1 MHKYRFGVRGEG
13 WVLAQLALFVLFL
26 LTPRVGPAWP
36 APAVFHGAG
45 IALALT
51 GLAVLGYSAVKLG
64 RSLTPFPKPLP
75 TAQLVTSGT
84 YRFVRH
90 PIYLGVLLAALGLAL
105 LSLSPLRLLLTLAL
119 VIFFDRKA
127 NREEAWLLERYPEYQ
142 AYCARV
148 KKLLPWIY

>member
-1 MHKYRFGVRGEG
+1 MRIYRFGGRGEG

-26 LTPRVGPAWP
+26 LTPRVGPVWP
-36 APAVFHGAG
+36 APTVFRGAG
-45 IALALT
+45 IALALA
-51 GLAVLGYSAVKLG
+51 GIAVLGYSAVKLG

-75 TAQLVTSGT
+75 TARLITSGA

-105 LSLSPLRLLLTLAL
+105 SSLSPLRLLLTLVL
-119 VIFFDRKA
+119 VAFFDRKA
-127 NREEAWLLERYPEYQ
+127 DREEAWLLERYPEYH
-142 AYCARV
+142 AYRRRV